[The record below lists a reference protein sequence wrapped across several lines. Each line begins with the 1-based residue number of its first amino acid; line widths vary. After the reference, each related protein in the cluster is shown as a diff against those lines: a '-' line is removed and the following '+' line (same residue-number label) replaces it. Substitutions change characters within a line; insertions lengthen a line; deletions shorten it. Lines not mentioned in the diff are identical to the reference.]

1 MKKAL
6 CIMSGGMD
14 STLCAY
20 KAKKSGYEVIGLHFN
35 YSQRTQNKEKECFY
49 KICEIL
55 DAKTVEI
62 DTNFIAQIGGN
73 SLTDTNLEIRKTMS
87 DDVPNTYVPF
97 RNGIFLSI
105 AAAVAERY
113 ECEAIYIG
121 VTQADGSGYPDCT
134 AEFIKA
140 IEKAINLGRV
150 YKSSIKTPLINLNK
164 ADIVKEALNLG
175 VALKYTWS
183 CYEGGDLACGECD
196 SCRLRLKGFSEAGV
210 EDEIPYAKLSG
221 SISTSTPKML

>member
-1 MKKAL
+1 MEKAL

-20 KAKKSGYEVIGLHFN
+20 MAKKAGFEVVGLHFN

-73 SLTDTNLEIRKTMS
+73 SLTDESLEIRKTMS
-87 DDVPNTYVPF
+87 DEVPNTYVPF

-134 AEFIKA
+134 AEFVKA
-140 IEKAINLGRV
+140 AQKFINLGRV
-150 YKSSIKTPLINLNK
+150 YQSTIKTPLINLSK

-175 VALKYTWS
+175 VALEYTWS
-183 CYEGGDLACGECD
+183 CYENSEVACGKCD
-196 SCRLRLKGFSEAGV
+196 SCRLRLKGFSKANAV
-210 EDEIPYAKLSG
+210 DKIPYAKLS
-221 SISTSTPKML
+221 

>member
-20 KAKKSGYEVIGLHFN
+20 IAKKAGYEVVGLHFN
-35 YSQRTQNKEKECFY
+35 YSQRTMAKERECFY

-55 DAKTVEI
+55 GAKRVEI

-73 SLTDTNLEIRKTMS
+73 ALTDTSLEIRKAMS
-87 DDVPNTYVPF
+87 DEVPNTYVPF

-105 AAAVAERY
+105 AAAVAER
-113 ECEAIYIG
+113 ERCEAIYIG
-121 VTQADGSGYPDCT
+121 VTEADGSGYPDCS

-140 IEKAINLGRV
+140 TQKAINLGRV
-150 YKSSIKTPLINLNK
+150 FKSSIQTPLINLTKTN
-164 ADIVKEALNLG
+164 IVKEALNLG
-175 VALKYTWS
+175 VALEHTWS
-183 CYEGGDLACGECD
+183 CYERSDQACGVCD
-196 SCRLRLKGFSEAGV
+196 SCRLRLKGFKVAGLK
-210 EDEIPYAKLSG
+210 DPIPYEKPSG
-221 SISTSTPKML
+221 SISTSAIS